1 MLEEIIRDL
10 RASAEETYALLL
22 ENRQGNEILHTETPG
37 NEVVIA
43 YRHTGVLWR
52 CRACPCMEILLP
64 PLEDKVRKGVIK
76 PAAHVPELPVADK
89 DLAIHVPKVF

>member
-1 MLEEIIRDL
+1 V
-10 RASAEETYALLL
+10 TYELLL
-22 ENRQGNEILHTETPG
+22 RKHMLFSWKTDKATRFSTQKHLVT
-37 NEVVIA
+37 EVVIA

-52 CRACPCMEILLP
+52 CTACPCMEILLP